1 MFVCGVCVCV
11 YGCVSMCFVSMSL
24 GTDICWC
31 VILCI
36 HISVD
41 FYNLLWVPV
50 GRSVRVVSVM
60 FLCNVSPSV

>member
-1 MFVCGVCVCV
+1 MRVWVCV
-11 YGCVSMCFVSMSL
+11 YVLCKYESRYGYMLV
-24 GTDICWC
+24 
-31 VILCI
+31 CI

-60 FLCNVSPSV
+60 FLCNVSSSL